1 MPLQY
6 HPTIGSIL
14 VCDFNKGF
22 VAPEMVKRR
31 PVIVI
36 SPQIAARHRLCTIIP
51 ISTEPPKL
59 VMPYHVDL
67 GDLSL
72 PSPYENKTN
81 WAKCDMIYS
90 VSFDRLELFRIRK
103 EMGGKREYKEFCISS
118 EDLKRIRAGFLSSV
132 GLFSLTRHL

>member
-6 HPTIGSIL
+6 HPKIGSIL

-36 SPQIAARHRLCTIIP
+36 SPPISVRHRLCTIIP
-51 ISTEPPKL
+51 ISTEPPKI
-59 VMPYHVDL
+59 VMSYHVNL
-67 GDLSL
+67 GDLNL
-72 PSPYENKTN
+72 PLPYDNKIN

-90 VSFDRLELFRIRK
+90 VSFDRLELFRGRNG
-103 EMGGKREYKEFCISS
+103 MGGKREYKEFCISS
-118 EDLKRIRAGFLSSV
+118 ENLKKIQAGFLSSV
-132 GLFSLTRHL
+132 GLFSLTKHL